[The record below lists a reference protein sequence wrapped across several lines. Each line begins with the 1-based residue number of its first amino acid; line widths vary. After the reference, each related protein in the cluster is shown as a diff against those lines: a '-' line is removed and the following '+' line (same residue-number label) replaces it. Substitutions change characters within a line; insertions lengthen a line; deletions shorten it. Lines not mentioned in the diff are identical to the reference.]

1 MLKKFTPT
9 WYSSKVDKI
18 NFKYLKEQEIKIIF
32 FDLDNTIANYQ
43 EVKADDNMQQLFKN
57 CFALGFKV
65 YLISNN
71 SKEDRVKAFANQ
83 LNCDGYLFNAGKPG
97 VSRVL
102 KFISANKLSLQQIV
116 VVGDQLLTDVI
127 MANSLKV
134 KSIAVEPKS
143 TKDLPITRINR
154 IIDKT
159 IRKIL
164 KNKGLLI
171 DIGQDIA

>member
-1 MLKKFTPT
+1 MLKRFTPT
-9 WYSSKVDKI
+9 WYSAKIDKI
-18 NFKYLKEQEIKIIF
+18 NFKYLLEQGIKTIL

-43 EVKADDNMQQLFKN
+43 EVRADTTIEQLFKK
-57 CFALGFKV
+57 CLSLGFSV

-71 SKEDRVKAFANQ
+71 SKEARVKAFANQ
-83 LNCDGYLFNAGKPG
+83 LNCNGYLYNAGKPG

-102 KFISANKLSLQQIV
+102 KFIKANNLVLNQIV

-127 MANSLKV
+127 MANSLKI

-164 KNKGLLI
+164 KNKRLLI
-171 DIGQDIA
+171 DIGQDIS

>member
-1 MLKKFTPT
+1 MLKRFTPT
-9 WYSSKVDKI
+9 WYSAKVDKI
-18 NFKYLKEQEIKIIF
+18 NFKYLLEQGIKTIL

-43 EVKADDNMQQLFKN
+43 EVRADTTIEQLFNK
-57 CFALGFKV
+57 CLSLGFSV

-71 SKEDRVKAFANQ
+71 SKEARVKAFANQ
-83 LNCDGYLFNAGKPG
+83 LNCNGYLFNAGKPG
-97 VSRVL
+97 VNRVL
-102 KFISANKLSLQQIV
+102 KFIKANNLVLKQIV

-127 MANSLKV
+127 MANSLKI

-143 TKDLPITRINR
+143 IKDLPITRINR

-164 KNKGLLI
+164 KNKRLLI
-171 DIGQDIA
+171 DIGQDIS

>member
-1 MLKKFTPT
+1 MLKRFTPT
-9 WYSSKVDKI
+9 WYSAKVDKI
-18 NFKYLKEQEIKIIF
+18 NLEYLLQQGIKVIF

-43 EVKADDNMQQLFKN
+43 ELKADATIEQLFKHCLN
-57 CFALGFKV
+57 LGFSV

-71 SKEDRVKAFANQ
+71 SKEPRVKGIANQ
-83 LNCDGYLFNAGKPG
+83 LNCNGYLFNAGKPG
-97 VSRVL
+97 IKRVL
-102 KFISANKLSLQQIV
+102 KFVNANNLDLKQIV

-164 KNKGLLI
+164 KNKQLLI
-171 DIGQDIA
+171 DIGQDVA

>member
-9 WYSSKVDKI
+9 WYSAKVDKI
-18 NFKYLKEQEIKIIF
+18 NFNYLLQQGIKVIF

-43 EVKADDNMQQLFKN
+43 ELKADATIEQLFKQ
-57 CFALGFKV
+57 CLSLGFKV

-71 SKEDRVKAFANQ
+71 SKETRVKAFANQ
-83 LNCDGYLFNAGKPG
+83 LNCNGYLYNAGKPG
-97 VSRVL
+97 TSRVL
-102 KFISANKLSLQQIV
+102 KFINDNNLNLKQIV

-164 KNKGLLI
+164 KNKQLLI
-171 DIGQDIA
+171 DIGQDLA

>member
-9 WYSSKVDKI
+9 WYSAKVDKI
-18 NFKYLKEQEIKIIF
+18 NFNYLLQQGIKVIF

-43 EVKADDNMQQLFKN
+43 ELKADATIEQLFKQ
-57 CFALGFKV
+57 CLSLGFSV

-71 SKEDRVKAFANQ
+71 SKEARVKAFANQ
-83 LNCDGYLFNAGKPG
+83 LNCNGYLYNAGKPG
-97 VSRVL
+97 TSRVL
-102 KFISANKLSLQQIV
+102 KFINDNNLNLKQIV

-164 KNKGLLI
+164 KNKQLLI
-171 DIGQDIA
+171 DIGQDLA

>member
-9 WYSSKVDKI
+9 WYSAKVDKI
-18 NFKYLKEQEIKIIF
+18 NFKYLLEQGIKTIL

-43 EVKADDNMQQLFKN
+43 EVRADTTIEQLFNK
-57 CFALGFKV
+57 CLSLGFSV

-71 SKEDRVKAFANQ
+71 SKEARVKAFANQ
-83 LNCDGYLFNAGKPG
+83 LNCNGYLYNAGKPG
-97 VSRVL
+97 VNRVL
-102 KFISANKLSLQQIV
+102 KFIKANNLVLKQIV

-127 MANSLKV
+127 MANSLKI

-164 KNKGLLI
+164 KNKRLLI
-171 DIGQDIA
+171 DIGQDIS

>member
-1 MLKKFTPT
+1 MLKRFTPT
-9 WYSSKVDKI
+9 WYSAKVDKI
-18 NFKYLKEQEIKIIF
+18 NFKYLLEQGIKTIL

-43 EVKADDNMQQLFKN
+43 EVRADTTIEQLFNK
-57 CFALGFKV
+57 CLSLGFSV

-71 SKEDRVKAFANQ
+71 SKEARVKAFANQ
-83 LNCDGYLFNAGKPG
+83 LNCNGYLYNAGKPG
-97 VSRVL
+97 VNRVL
-102 KFISANKLSLQQIV
+102 KFIKANNLVLKQIV

-127 MANSLKV
+127 MANSLKI

-143 TKDLPITRINR
+143 IKDLPITRINR

-164 KNKGLLI
+164 KNKRLLI
-171 DIGQDIA
+171 DIGQDIS

>member
-9 WYSSKVDKI
+9 WYSAKVDKI
-18 NFKYLKEQEIKIIF
+18 NFNYLLQQGIKVIF

-43 EVKADDNMQQLFKN
+43 ELKADATIEQLFKQ
-57 CFALGFKV
+57 CLSLGFKV

-71 SKEDRVKAFANQ
+71 SKEPRVKAFANQ
-83 LNCDGYLFNAGKPG
+83 LNCNGYLYNAGKPG
-97 VSRVL
+97 TSRVL
-102 KFISANKLSLQQIV
+102 KFINDNNLNLKQIV

-164 KNKGLLI
+164 KNKQLLI
-171 DIGQDIA
+171 DIGQDLA

>member
-1 MLKKFTPT
+1 MLKIVTPT
-9 WYSSKVDKI
+9 WYSTKVDKI
-18 NFKYLKEQEIKIIF
+18 NLKYLLEQGVKIIF
-32 FDLDNTIANYQ
+32 FDLDNTIAHYQ
-43 EVKADDNMQQLFKN
+43 EVKADQTIEQLFKN
-57 CFALGFKV
+57 CLALGFSV

-71 SKEDRVKAFANQ
+71 SKEGRVKAFANQ
-83 LNCDGYLFNAGKPG
+83 LNCNGYLFNAGKPG

-102 KFISANKLSLQQIV
+102 KFIRANNLSLKHIV

-127 MANSLKV
+127 MANSLKI

-154 IIDKT
+154 IIDKN

-164 KNKGLLI
+164 KNKRLLI

>member
-1 MLKKFTPT
+1 MLKRFTPT
-9 WYSSKVDKI
+9 WYSAKVDKI
-18 NFKYLKEQEIKIIF
+18 NFKYLLEQGIKTIL

-43 EVKADDNMQQLFKN
+43 EVRADTTIEQLFNK
-57 CFALGFKV
+57 CLSLGFSV

-71 SKEDRVKAFANQ
+71 SKEARVKAFANQ
-83 LNCDGYLFNAGKPG
+83 LNCNGYLYNAGKPG
-97 VSRVL
+97 VNRVL
-102 KFISANKLSLQQIV
+102 KFIKANNLVLKQIV

-127 MANSLKV
+127 MANSLKI

-164 KNKGLLI
+164 KNKRLLI
-171 DIGQDIA
+171 DIGQDIS

>member
-9 WYSSKVDKI
+9 WYSAKVDKI
-18 NFKYLKEQEIKIIF
+18 NFNYLLQQGIKVIF

-43 EVKADDNMQQLFKN
+43 ELKADATIEQLFKQ
-57 CFALGFKV
+57 CLSLGFKV

-71 SKEDRVKAFANQ
+71 SKEARVKAFANQ
-83 LNCDGYLFNAGKPG
+83 LNCNGYLYNAGKPG
-97 VSRVL
+97 TSRVL
-102 KFISANKLSLQQIV
+102 KFINDNNLNLKQIV

-164 KNKGLLI
+164 KNKQLLI
-171 DIGQDIA
+171 DIGQDLA

>member
-9 WYSSKVDKI
+9 WYSAKVDKI
-18 NFKYLKEQEIKIIF
+18 NFNYLLQQGIKVIF

-43 EVKADDNMQQLFKN
+43 ELKADATIEQLFKQ
-57 CFALGFKV
+57 CLSLGFGV

-71 SKEDRVKAFANQ
+71 SKEARVKAFANQ
-83 LNCDGYLFNAGKPG
+83 LNCNGYLYNAGKPG
-97 VSRVL
+97 TSRVL
-102 KFISANKLSLQQIV
+102 KFINDNNLNLKQIV

-164 KNKGLLI
+164 KNKQLLI
-171 DIGQDIA
+171 DIGQDLA